1 MDDTS
6 DWLLTLVDSQGNV
19 KVGPLAAESCNS
31 LVYSPATG
39 LYLMRQ
45 CVINGCRLML
55 FDCYCGQR
63 ALAARDALQNEILFL

>member
-6 DWLLTLVDSQGNV
+6 DWLLTLVDFQGNV
-19 KVGPLAAESCNS
+19 KVGPFAAESCS

-45 CVINGCRLML
+45 CVFNGCRLVL